1 VQAVYSQFTIAMTG
15 ACYRRWRFVLV
26 WTGLCTASTSCF
38 QLGTS
43 YGNGDR
49 LIKNNKV
56 SSGTPHQ
63 TRRMTKLYA
72 STTTEFVANQRRVVS
87 SDKIHVLSEDPLVYT
102 ISDFLSKE
110 ECEAYRERVQE
121 VQHSRPMTRS
131 NPPEVSLVTD
141 KLWPLPI
148 LSLGAGIPPLVKLL
162 ETTTDLSPMNI
173 VTAILPNVAL
183 AFVASVILA
192 FAIILPLVR
201 MQSSSSRTSEAM
213 AMNLEEDIPFVRP
226 LVDRICKITGHPW
239 YAWEAPVVT
248 RYDPG
253 AIFARH
259 GDSSPTRGSE
269 WKDNGGQRVETCIC
283 YLNTVPTG
291 GETYFDKLDLAV
303 SPIAGQAL
311 VFFPADSTTHK
322 ADDKTT
328 HESLPPGEE
337 KWIVQ
342 LFGRAE
348 RVPGPLGLPDSFGI
362 M

>member
-1 VQAVYSQFTIAMTG
+1 MTA
-15 ACYRRWRFVLV
+15 ACYRRWRFALV
-26 WTGLCTASTSCF
+26 WTGLYTASTSCF

-43 YGNGDR
+43 YGNGATF
-49 LIKNNKV
+49 IKNNRV
-56 SSGTPHQ
+56 SNDIPHQ
-63 TRRMTKLYA
+63 IRWQNRRMPQLHQ
-72 STTTEFVANQRRVVS
+72 STTDLDVSQIGHIS
-87 SDKIHVLSEDPLVYT
+87 SDQIHVLSEYPLIHKIT
-102 ISDFLSKE
+102 DFLSKE
-110 ECEAYRERVQE
+110 ECEAYRTRVKE
-121 VQHSRPMTRS
+121 VQDSRPMTRS
-131 NPPEVSLVTD
+131 NPPEVSLVTT

-162 ETTTDLSPMNI
+162 ETTTDLSPM
-173 VTAILPNVAL
+173 TLLSAILPNVFL
-183 AFVASVILA
+183 AFAASIILA

-201 MQSSSSRTSEAM
+201 MQSASSSRTSEAM
-213 AMNLEEDIPFVRP
+213 AMNLEEDNDFVHP
-226 LVDRICKITGHPW
+226 LVDRICEITGHPW
-239 YAWEAPVVT
+239 HSWEAPVVT
-248 RYDPG
+248 RYDSG

-269 WKDNGGQRVETCIC
+269 WKDHGGQRVVTCIC

-303 SPIAGQAL
+303 APIEGQAL
-311 VFFPADSTTHK
+311 VFYPADSTTWK

-348 RVPGPLGLPDSFGI
+348 RVPGPLGLPDSFGR